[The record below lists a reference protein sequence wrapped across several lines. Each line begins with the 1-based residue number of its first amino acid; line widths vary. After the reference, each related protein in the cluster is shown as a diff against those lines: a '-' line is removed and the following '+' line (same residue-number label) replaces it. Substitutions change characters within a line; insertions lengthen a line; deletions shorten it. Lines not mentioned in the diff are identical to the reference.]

1 MKLTLKNGLIGAGV
15 ALVLLVAGVA
25 IWFFVHKDDD
35 EPKDFAA
42 SNGRL
47 EATEVNVASKMAGRV
62 QEILV
67 KEGDL
72 VKQNDVLAKMDMSA
86 LQAQLLQARAELAN
100 AISRKDAAQAQISQR
115 DADAVTAQAVL
126 LQRNS
131 ELDLAG
137 KTAARSKALLLER
150 ATSVQE
156 ADNDSA
162 RLNNARAAV
171 TVAKAQIATA
181 DAGIRAAHAQ
191 VQQAEAGILA
201 ADAGVKRLESDLED
215 GILRAPLA
223 GRVQFRVAQ
232 PGEVVGNGGNVLS
245 LIDLSDV
252 YMTFFLPTNLAGRVA
267 LGADVR
273 LVLDAAKQYVIPAKV
288 SFVADVAQFTPKTV
302 ETESEREKL
311 MFRIKA
317 RIDPELL
324 KKNIHNVKT
333 GVPGVAHVQLN
344 ASQPWA
350 KELKVNLP

>member
-1 MKLTLKNGLIGAGV
+1 MKITLKQGLAGAG
-15 ALVLLVAGVA
+15 LLAVIAGA
-25 IWFFVHKDDD
+25 GWYFMHRGDDGPRDFVS
-35 EPKDFAA
+35 

-72 VKQNDVLAKMDMSA
+72 VKKNDILARMDTTA
-86 LQAQLLQARAELAN
+86 LQAQLLQAQAQVAN
-100 AISRKDAAQAQISQR
+100 AVSAKETALAQIAQR
-115 DADAVTAQAVL
+115 NADVAMAKAVL
-126 LQRNS
+126 IQRNS

-137 KTAARSKALLLER
+137 KTAARSAALLAER

-162 RLNNARAAV
+162 RVANARAMV

-181 DAGIRAAHAQ
+181 EAGIRAAQSQ
-191 VQQAEAGILA
+191 VKQAESGITAAEAG
-201 ADAGVKRLESDLED
+201 VTRLQSDLAD
-215 GILRAPLA
+215 GVLHAPLA
-223 GRVQFRVAQ
+223 GRVQFRVVQ

-252 YMTFFLPTNLAGRVA
+252 YMTFFLPTTLAGRVA

-273 LVLDAAKQYVIPAKV
+273 LVLDAASQYVIPAKV
-288 SFVADVAQFTPKTV
+288 SYVASVAQFTPKTV

-311 MFRIKA
+311 MFRVKA

-324 KKNIHNVKT
+324 RKHIAQVKT
-333 GVPGVAHVQLN
+333 GLPGVAHVQLN

-350 KELKVNLP
+350 ETLKVKLP

>member
-35 EPKDFAA
+35 KPKDFAA

-115 DADAVTAQAVL
+115 NADAVTAQAVL

-137 KTAARSKALLLER
+137 KTAARSNALLLER

-252 YMTFFLPTNLAGRVA
+252 YMTFFLPTNLAGRVT